1 MNPKKELLWGLWVAV
16 EGLRGKLS
24 TMQALYKD
32 PAYEAASCRSIV
44 DPKRNAKVNNHRE
57 RVSYKQNLVRAA
69 GDCHVERAGP
79 FQP

>member
-1 MNPKKELLWGLWVAV
+1 MGSCGRASGQALHYAGGFVP
-16 EGLRGKLS
+16 
-24 TMQALYKD
+24 ALYKD
-32 PAYEAASCRSIV
+32 PAYEAASFRSIV